1 MLAEIALPFDIDG
14 REVATTASIG
24 VALYPFDGTVQEE
37 LLRNADV
44 AMYEAKSSG
53 RNAIKIYG
61 EDLVA
66 NIAQK
71 IG

>member
-1 MLAEIALPFDIDG
+1 M
-14 REVATTASIG
+14 T
-24 VALYPFDGTVQEE
+24 
-37 LLRNADV
+37 NADV

-53 RNAIKIYG
+53 RNAIKVYG